1 MTIHFWNTRALAD
14 ELARDQVQERDAFL
28 YFLANSVMWTTVL
41 YYSIYW
47 GARGGWLFFYEFA
60 VALVITVFGL
70 LRCYEANGAARGSHF
85 VLRATCLSF
94 PIGLKVNSASIL
106 LGWALFYLLPQY
118 VDATLFRDPGRVYD
132 LISFTW
138 VAAFTFLFYWR
149 LWVHLAMTRRH
160 APSPG

>member
-1 MTIHFWNTRALAD
+1 MTIHFWNTKALAD

-47 GARGGWLFFYEFA
+47 GMRFGWLFFYEFA

-70 LRCYEANGAARGSHF
+70 LRCYEANGAAHGSHF

-106 LGWALFYLLPQY
+106 LGWALYYLLSQH

-149 LWVHLAMTRRH
+149 LWVHLAMARRH
-160 APSPG
+160 SPSPG